1 MVLSFIKE
9 KGNLMKRQEVII
21 FTTILIV
28 SVTLISSI
36 FIYNKNLKHK
46 KEIVKLLQAQ
56 DISKKNTQ
64 QQYSLINEFKKYE
77 SNDENSKDFITEL
90 SNINDNNYS
99 IDIENKQQYAYIEED
114 GSISVNSEDVMLLAK
129 LINSEAG
136 DEPFEGKIAVA
147 NVVLYRSKENKES
160 IKDVIYAP
168 SQFDG
173 VQTKLFS
180 DNPSN
185 ESFIAAREAL
195 NGKKVL
201 DKAYYFANLK
211 LCNPSWATEERFL
224 CRIGDHWFFKQ

>member
-1 MVLSFIKE
+1 
-9 KGNLMKRQEVII
+9 MKRQEVMI

-46 KEIVKLLQAQ
+46 NEIIKLLQAE
-56 DISKKNTQ
+56 DITKGNTKK
-64 QQYSLINEFKKYE
+64 QYSLINEFKKDE
-77 SNDENSKDFITEL
+77 SDNGSSKDFITEL
-90 SNINDNNYS
+90 SNINNNNYS
-99 IDIENKQQYAYIEED
+99 IDIESKQQDAYIEENN
-114 GSISVNSEDVMLLAK
+114 SNSVNSDDVMILAK

-147 NVVLYRSKENKES
+147 NVVLNRSKENKES
-160 IKDVIYAP
+160 IKDVIYSP

-173 VQTKLFS
+173 VQTKLFT

-185 ESFIAAREAL
+185 ESLIAARQAL

-211 LCNPSWATEERFL
+211 LCNPSWATEESFL
-224 CRIGDHWFFKQ
+224 CRIGDHWFFKE